1 MLHIRVASLM
11 VHTGPHHAV
20 AGARSHCD
28 RLADYKQLPSLPVCI
43 NEILAFV
50 VVATYL
56 NNITYDHQR
65 NHHGN
70 ASPLSYIPCQL
81 KHREYA
87 VPGGVVGQ

>member
-11 VHTGPHHAV
+11 VHAGPHHAI

-43 NEILAFV
+43 NEILV
-50 VVATYL
+50 
-56 NNITYDHQR
+56 NITYYHQR
-65 NHHGN
+65 DYHDN
-70 ASPLSYIPCQL
+70 ACPFSYIPCQL